1 MELLFQETKS
11 FEKDLR
17 KLPEKIKEK
26 VINSINEQ
34 GQSFS
39 EKQIQDSRKI
49 KRLSQGNHYLN
60 SDSSL
65 YELKVDPRT
74 RVILSIDDDPLFDQV
89 IFTLYRIVSPNDL
102 QVALKNINEAL
113 YQRSKN

>member
-17 KLPEKIKEK
+17 KLPEKLKEK

-34 GQSFS
+34 SLYFVENQVENS
-39 EKQIQDSRKI
+39 QKI
-49 KRLSQGNHYLN
+49 KRLAQSNLHLD

-65 YELKVDPRT
+65 YELKVDLKT

-89 IFTLYRIVSPNDL
+89 IFTLYRIVSPRDF
-102 QVALKNINEAL
+102 QVALKNISESL

>member
-11 FEKDLR
+11 FEKDLTQ
-17 KLPEKIKEK
+17 LPEKLKEK

-34 GQSFS
+34 SLYFA
-39 EKQIQDSRKI
+39 EKQIANPKKI
-49 KRLSQGNHYLN
+49 KRLVQSNPCLN
-60 SDSSL
+60 SESSL
-65 YELKVDPRT
+65 YELKVDLKT

-89 IFTLYRIVSPNDL
+89 IFTLYRVVSPKDF
-102 QVALKNINEAL
+102 QVALKNISEAL

>member
-17 KLPEKIKEK
+17 KLPEKLKEK

-34 GQSFS
+34 SLSFVENQVANS
-39 EKQIQDSRKI
+39 QKI
-49 KRLSQGNHYLN
+49 KRLAQSNHHLD

-65 YELKVDPRT
+65 YELKVDLNT
-74 RVILSIDDDPLFDQV
+74 RIILSIDDDPLFDQV
-89 IFTLYRIVSPNDL
+89 IFTLYRIVSPKDFK
-102 QVALKNINEAL
+102 VALKNISESL